1 MLYYTKEFSLQ
12 SLDKY
17 DDVRLYSNKA
27 LKIAPNLNEL
37 LSKKELTAFDKVM
50 NNNTTKDKS
59 FVFTLYWLS
68 YFCRFALF
76 FHNMSIYQ
84 LPGKITFNI

>member
-50 NNNTTKDKS
+50 NNNTTKE
-59 FVFTLYWLS
+59 
-68 YFCRFALF
+68 
-76 FHNMSIYQ
+76 
-84 LPGKITFNI
+84 